1 MKHAALSILA
11 ALAIAPLSAQA
22 EPRNAEEKAIYDLVA
37 KWNQMIAAKDLDGI
51 VDIYAPEGVMMP
63 AGSPA
68 AEGHA
73 AVRQVWAGMLSLP
86 GLKATLT
93 PVEVDVASGKD
104 MAVERGRYEL
114 TTSGPNG
121 PVTERGK
128 YLVVWKKTG
137 DGGWKATEDMFSSD
151 APAS

>member
-1 MKHAALSILA
+1 MKIAALLLA
-11 ALAIAPLSAQA
+11 ASLALAPLAVQAQ
-22 EPRNAEEKAIYDLVA
+22 PRNADEKAIYDLVG
-37 KWNQMIAAKDLDGI
+37 KWNQMIAAKDLEG
-51 VDIYAPEGVMMP
+51 VVNLYAPDGLIMP

-68 AEGHA
+68 AQGHPA
-73 AVRQVWAGMLSLP
+73 LKQVWTGMLGLP

-93 PVEVDVASGKD
+93 PIQVDVASGKD

-128 YLVVWKKTG
+128 YLVVWKKVGG
-137 DGGWKATEDMFSSD
+137 DWKVAADMFSSD
-151 APAS
+151 APAA